1 MGASSFFRFE
11 YFNQIAKAPR
21 RPRTTTAAIPTPR
34 PAFAPMLKP
43 EDAPEGTGALP
54 DAEFAELVF
63 ALVGE
68 VEGVELV
75 EDVEVDVEL
84 VEDVEVDEVV
94 AGTTSFAVMLK

>member
-21 RPRTTTAAIPTPR
+21 RPRITTAAIPTPR

-54 DAEFAELVF
+54 DAEDAELVF
-63 ALVGE
+63 AL
-68 VEGVELV
+68 EGVELV
-75 EDVEVDVEL
+75 ELVEVDVEL

-94 AGTTSFAVMLK
+94 AGTTFLAVMLK

>member
-54 DAEFAELVF
+54 DAEDVELVF
-63 ALVGE
+63 AL
-68 VEGVELV
+68 EGVELV
-75 EDVEVDVEL
+75 ELAEVDVEL